1 MTRFGKL
8 DNLRKKRMDT
18 AANAEKIETLT
29 QFRKLLARKAE
40 IAERDRNRRYE
51 LGLWEADNEDDYEI
65 TVETEEH
72 ILSEKVEPF

>member
-1 MTRFGKL
+1 
-8 DNLRKKRMDT
+8 MDT

-29 QFRKLLARKAE
+29 EFRKLLARKAE

-51 LGLWEADNEDDYEI
+51 LGLWEADDQDDYEI
-65 TVETEEH
+65 TVETEEQ